1 MLPVLLLLL
10 LCVLVVI
17 GRVCIRR
24 RQNPGELDTRELH
37 FGYGLHTGM
46 HGVNYSCAVYGR
58 QAKTGRQ
65 VGVDAAVPEHAIIRF
80 LDCLFVRF
88 RFKLFKG

>member
-1 MLPVLLLLL
+1 
-10 LCVLVVI
+10 
-17 GRVCIRR
+17 
-24 RQNPGELDTRELH
+24 
-37 FGYGLHTGM
+37 M